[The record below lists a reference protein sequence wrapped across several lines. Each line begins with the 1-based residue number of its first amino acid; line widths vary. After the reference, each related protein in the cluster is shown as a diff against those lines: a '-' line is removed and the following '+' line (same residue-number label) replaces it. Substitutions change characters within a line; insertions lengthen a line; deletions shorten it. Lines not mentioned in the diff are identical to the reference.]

1 MMSHT
6 LDYPLAL
13 AHVQLG
19 GPPRFDT
26 LHGLPIGVDPPRVA
40 PFPPTS
46 SPLAHLAC
54 APLHQVLRAARH
66 RCLDVLPH
74 TLPPRFCGRPV
85 TACCFDMMDDD
96 GDADDCGGG
105 GGGEGDGVAEQAGLV
120 PGGVAEA
127 SPGTDMSL
135 VRAG

>member
-1 MMSHT
+1 
-6 LDYPLAL
+6 
-13 AHVQLG
+13 
-19 GPPRFDT
+19 
-26 LHGLPIGVDPPRVA
+26 
-40 PFPPTS
+40 
-46 SPLAHLAC
+46 
-54 APLHQVLRAARH
+54 
-66 RCLDVLPH
+66 
-74 TLPPRFCGRPV
+74 
-85 TACCFDMMDDD
+85 MMDDD